1 MPKYILDTDTCIYW
15 LNGERGIEKKVL
27 SVGLENI
34 FVSVIT
40 ECELFY
46 GAYKSSRVEKNLEVL
61 KALREKIKAIHTS
74 RDLASHYG
82 RIKASLERA
91 GQTLDDADL
100 FIASIVL
107 VSNGI
112 LVTNNDS
119 HFSRIPGLQLENW
132 K

>member
-1 MPKYILDTDTCIYW
+1 KTIQ
-15 LNGERGIEKKVL
+15 
-27 SVGLENI
+27 
-34 FVSVIT
+34 
-40 ECELFY
+40 
-46 GAYKSSRVEKNLEVL
+46 
-61 KALREKIKAIHTS
+61 TS

-91 GQTLDDADL
+91 GQTLDDADF